1 MQRGDQVVVF
11 LARLVVA
18 KHTALQGIRDNLLG
32 DAARGGGPRG
42 LRGDLEHVVSR
53 TGVAAGVGGD
63 PRQRG
68 IFDSHLEVSETPLPI
83 RKGPPQQG
91 YDLLF
96 AQRIQDVNA
105 TTREQGRVYLERWIL
120 RRRSD
125 QPDIATLHVG
135 QESILLGAIE
145 AMNLI
150 HEDDRAR
157 AILPGALRV

>member
-53 TGVAAGVGGD
+53 TGVAAGGGGD

-68 IFDSHLEVSETPLPI
+68 IFDSHLEVSEA
-83 RKGPPQQG
+83 PPQQG